1 MSGALRITSPGP
13 QATVQDWPGRLGRLA
28 DGVSAAGPFDHLAHR
43 LANLLAG
50 NDASAAT
57 LEITLGGLRAT
68 FSEPA
73 TIALAGT
80 DAQATLDGEPLAPW
94 ASHAVHEGAELRMR
108 MSRGPGFRA
117 YLAVAGGIATEPVLG
132 SRATHTLAA
141 MGGLEG
147 RALAKGDELALGGDG
162 GDPHAAA
169 GRRLPD
175 DVVPA
180 YPHEWEI
187 DVIRGPQADPDYI
200 TADDVAGLFGRAL
213 KVDANSNRLGL
224 RLEPTS
230 FAWARR
236 GGGIAGGHPSNIL
249 DDGYPP
255 GGINMNGDTPVVLGP
270 DGPTSGGF
278 VVIATVVQSSFWR
291 LGQVRP
297 GTDALR
303 LREVTVAQAAEGAAA
318 LDALVGEESVA

>member
-1 MSGALRITSPGP
+1 MTATLRITSPGP

-43 LANLLAG
+43 LANLLVG
-50 NDASAAT
+50 NDDAAAT

-73 TIALAGT
+73 TIALTGT
-80 DAQATLDGEPLAPW
+80 DAQATLDGDPIEPW
-94 ASHAVHEGAELRMR
+94 ASHAVQAGAELRLR

-141 MGGLEG
+141 MGGLDG

-162 GDPHAAA
+162 GDPNAAA
-169 GRRLPD
+169 GRRLRD
-175 DVVPA
+175 DVVPE
-180 YPHEWEI
+180 YRHEWEI
-187 DVIRGPQADPDYI
+187 DVIRGPQADPDYL
-200 TADDVAGLFGRAL
+200 TAGDVAAFLDRPL

-224 RLEPTS
+224 RLEPAS
-230 FAWARR
+230 FSWARR

-297 GTDALR
+297 GADTLR
-303 LREVTVAQAAEGAAA
+303 LREVTVAQAAERAAA
-318 LDALVGEESVA
+318 LDALVSEDSLA

>member
-1 MSGALRITSPGP
+1 MSATLHLVSPGP

-50 NDASAAT
+50 NDAGAAT

-68 FSEPA
+68 FAAPT
-73 TIALAGT
+73 TIALTGT
-80 DAQATLDGEPLAPW
+80 DAQATLDGEAIVPW
-94 ASHAVHEGAELRMR
+94 ASHAVQAGSELRMR

-141 MGGLEG
+141 MGGLDG

-169 GRRLPD
+169 GRRLRD
-175 DVVPA
+175 DVVPQ
-180 YPHEWEI
+180 YPHEW
-187 DVIRGPQADPDYI
+187 DVDVVRGPQADPDYL
-200 TADDVAGLFGRAL
+200 TADDVADLLGRAW

-224 RLEPTS
+224 RLEPAS

-303 LREVTVAQAAEGAAA
+303 LREVSVAQAAERAAA
-318 LDALVGEESVA
+318 LDALVSEDSLA